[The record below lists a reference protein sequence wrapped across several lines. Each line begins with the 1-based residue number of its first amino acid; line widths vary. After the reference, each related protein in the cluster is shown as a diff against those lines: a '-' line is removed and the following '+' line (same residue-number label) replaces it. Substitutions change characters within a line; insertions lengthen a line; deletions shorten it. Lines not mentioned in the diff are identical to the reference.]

1 MNVNRFS
8 PDELKNICL
17 HDKIIGTIQFDRLMK
32 KMIIPIMPENEHDTD
47 NTIHEMIFSNVLGYE
62 ITTCDFWCPSP
73 HIFSFSFLSKE
84 EERLIPKY
92 YKKWCAQNDSF
103 HTPENFPGAKSFEVL
118 FEFTSG
124 DTLSIACEELFW
136 E

>member
-1 MNVNRFS
+1 MKINRFS
-8 PDELKNICL
+8 LDELKNINL
-17 HDKIIGTIQFDRLMK
+17 HDKIIKTIKFDRLIK
-32 KMIIPIMPENEHDTD
+32 EMIIPIMPENEQDTD
-47 NTIHEMIFSNVLGYE
+47 NTIRKMKFSNVLGYE

-73 HIFSFSFLSKE
+73 HIFGFGFLPKE

-103 HTPENFPGAKSFEVL
+103 HTPENFPGTNCFEVL
-118 FEFTSG
+118 IEFTSG
-124 DTLSIACEELFW
+124 DTISIACEELIL